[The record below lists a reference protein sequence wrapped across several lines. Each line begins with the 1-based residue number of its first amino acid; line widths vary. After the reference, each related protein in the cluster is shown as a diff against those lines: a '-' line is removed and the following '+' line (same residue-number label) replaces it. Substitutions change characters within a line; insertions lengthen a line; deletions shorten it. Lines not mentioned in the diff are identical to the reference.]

1 MKQEQPSD
9 FLRGAAAGI
18 PVLIGY
24 FPVAVAF
31 GVLSTGYLPMTV
43 SVLMSAFVYAGASQ
57 FMALQLLGTGTGV
70 LQIVFAVFMLNFR
83 HYLMNSSL
91 ARKLTA
97 LSARRGSSKPCRVP
111 KLLLFSLVTDET
123 FSVFMTSN
131 AASAPAFLLGLEFV
145 AYGSWALGTCLG
157 FLIGSFLPPVLQESM
172 GTALYALFIAL
183 LVPSV
188 KRSFAAG
195 AVAAA
200 SASVHTLLRSL
211 SGIGAGWSIIIA
223 IIAGAVV
230 GALIFPGV
238 FTVKATFSYA
248 AAAGASA
255 AVATSLLGGGLVPS
269 VVASVAATFAVHLL
283 TGS

>member
-1 MKQEQPSD
+1 MKQGQPSD

-24 FPVAVAF
+24 FPVAVTF
-31 GVLSTGYLPMTV
+31 GVLSSGYLPLSV

-70 LQIVFAVFMLNFR
+70 FQIVFAVFMLNFR
-83 HYLMNSSL
+83 HFLMNSSL
-91 ARKLTA
+91 ARKLISQDA
-97 LSARRGSSKPCRVP
+97 GHGSKKPVKVP

-123 FSVFMTSN
+123 FSVFMTAVSV
-131 AASAPAFLLGLEFV
+131 PTGTFLFGLEIV
-145 AYGSWALGTCLG
+145 AYGSWVLGTGLG

-188 KRSFAAG
+188 KRSLPAG

-200 SASVHTLLRSL
+200 AASVHTLLRSA
-211 SGIGAGWSIIIA
+211 SDIGAGWSIIIA
-223 IIAGAVV
+223 IIAGAVI
-230 GALIFPGV
+230 GALLFPEPERE
-238 FTVKATFSYA
+238 A
-248 AAAGASA
+248 
-255 AVATSLLGGGLVPS
+255 P
-269 VVASVAATFAVHLL
+269 
-283 TGS
+283 